1 MKSLAQQTDQDMSGA
16 TSVLSRQ
23 KRDHEQLDR
32 LLNQLGAA
40 PADQQAPLLLSIYRL
55 VFPHAFAEEA
65 VLWPTL
71 RRVLPDG
78 QLLTLRVEQE
88 HQQINELVA
97 QLDGTAPGCPDR
109 AQLLERIVALL
120 RQDVRD
126 EEDRLLPRL
135 QDAVSPPKL
144 RLLGWT
150 WEAVRHIAPT
160 RAHPIVSRRPPGNVL
175 AALPL
180 SLLDRSRD
188 GIDALLHRG
197 AGPATEPLRALS
209 SALAFA
215 SNMVE
220 HLPGMRKGED
230 HSTSVPDKRLPG
242 RRAAVAATVVAGA
255 AVAVRSS
262 RTR

>member
-1 MKSLAQQTDQDMSGA
+1 MKSLAQQTEQNMSGA
-16 TSVLSRQ
+16 ASVLSRQ
-23 KRDHEQLDR
+23 KRDHERLDR
-32 LLNQLGAA
+32 LLNRLGAA
-40 PADQQAPLLLSIYRL
+40 PADQQAPLLLRIYRL

-97 QLDGTAPGCPDR
+97 ELDGTAPDSPHH

-135 QDAVSPPKL
+135 QDAVSPAQL
-144 RLLGWT
+144 RRLGWA
-150 WEAVRHIAPT
+150 WEAVRRIAPT

-215 SNMVE
+215 SNLVE
-220 HLPGMRKGED
+220 RLPGMRKGED
-230 HSTSVPDKRLPG
+230 PSTSVSDKHLPG
-242 RRAAVAATVVAGA
+242 WRAAAAATVVAGA
-255 AVAVRSS
+255 VLAVRSS
-262 RTR
+262 RGR